1 MTLLEKFESHRGG
14 LIRLPT
20 QLFWYD
26 GRGWD
31 RTPGRICLLLDAVPI
46 TAAAAATEAAA
57 GASTAAAAGAS
68 TAACVHLLI
77 DGQPRWVRVA
87 AAEVELL

>member
-46 TAAAAATEAAA
+46 TAAAAATAARA
-57 GASTAAAAGAS
+57 AAAAGAS

>member
-31 RTPGRICLLLDAVPI
+31 RTPGRICLLLDAAAYAY
-46 TAAAAATEAAA
+46 AAADAAYAASPA
-57 GASTAAAAGAS
+57 T
-68 TAACVHLLI
+68 VNVVIRLLI
-77 DGQPRWVRVA
+77 DGQMHWVWVA
-87 AAEVELL
+87 AADVELL